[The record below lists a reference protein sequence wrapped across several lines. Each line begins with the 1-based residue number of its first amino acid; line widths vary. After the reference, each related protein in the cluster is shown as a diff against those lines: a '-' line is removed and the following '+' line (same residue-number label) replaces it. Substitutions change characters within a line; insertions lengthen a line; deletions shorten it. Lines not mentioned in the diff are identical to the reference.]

1 MKVLSETAVVYLAMH
16 ICVLFGLKWKW
27 MLICWLFKHKTIIPL
42 YAQFDYGSWL
52 LWWLLCEYCDSFFLS
67 FFDNNA
73 QYRRK
78 IVAKSWIRH
87 KARSNSHG
95 KLPPTVSL
103 GLPSIIMRPTCS
115 QHAAN
120 ILPCIVFCFLPPPTY
135 LKHWHLTSD
144 IFSCGK
150 DKLTKSK
157 KNNQFGF
164 RVEFSSG
171 IICPVLSVGG
181 IRFIFLLIRCS

>member
-1 MKVLSETAVVYLAMH
+1 MKVLSETAVVYLVTH

-52 LWWLLCEYCDSFFLS
+52 LWWILCEYCDYF

-73 QYRRK
+73 QYRKK
-78 IVAKSWIRH
+78 IEAKSGIQH

-103 GLPSIIMRPTCS
+103 GLPSIIMRPTCYHVLS
-115 QHAAN
+115 
-120 ILPCIVFCFLPPPTY
+120 FCFLPPPTY

-157 KNNQFGF
+157 KK
-164 RVEFSSG
+164 
-171 IICPVLSVGG
+171 
-181 IRFIFLLIRCS
+181 